1 MKKKKKKYDMD
12 LDLKDTTKTVVG
24 GIVAIELIK
33 GLKK

>member
-1 MKKKKKKYDMD
+1 MKKKKKNS
-12 LDLKDTTKTVVG
+12 LDLNLNDTAKTVVG

>member
-1 MKKKKKKYDMD
+1 MKKKKKSD
-12 LDLKDTTKTVVG
+12 LSLNLNSTAKTVVG

>member
-1 MKKKKKKYDMD
+1 MKKKKKYNSG
-12 LDLKDTTKTVVG
+12 LNLNETTKTVVG

>member
-1 MKKKKKKYDMD
+1 MKKKHKHNLD
-12 LDLKDTTKTVVG
+12 LDLNSTTKTVVG

>member
-1 MKKKKKKYDMD
+1 MMKKKKNNLY
-12 LDLKDTTKTVVG
+12 LNLNETAKTVVG